1 MDPSTVNWFA
11 VLAAAALTFVLGGLW
26 YSPVLFG
33 PSWQKL
39 NGLSDEQVRAES
51 AKVFGGAVVCALIG
65 SVNLAFFLGA
75 SATAGFG
82 FAAGAATGVGWIST
96 ALATTYLFERRPGKL
111 IAIDAGYH
119 AVAYTLMG
127 GLIGAW
133 H

>member
-1 MDPSTVNWFA
+1 MDPSKVNWLA
-11 VLAAAALTFVLGGLW
+11 VVVAAALTFGVGGLW
-26 YSPVLFG
+26 YSPLLFG
-33 PSWQKL
+33 PAWQKL
-39 NGLSDEQVRAES
+39 CGLKDEELMTGVGKAY
-51 AKVFGGAVVCALIG
+51 GGAAICALIG

-75 SATAGFG
+75 ESTAAFG
-82 FAAGAATGVGWIST
+82 FAAGAATGIGWIAT
-96 ALATTYLFERRPGKL
+96 GLATTFLFERRPMKL